1 LIIYLVELIQIESN
15 NNRHNSISSRS
26 STSGESNTTNETDLS
41 GTTDDDSS
49 IGQLVIPTINEN
61 DEVDSEVLKMISQQI
76 IHYKTGDQEREC
88 SNVLNNIQ
96 RYVRQIFRMV
106 KFFSDDKDDFKE
118 PDFVTE
124 KGRNRQA
131 SKICIYLFKSLKQR
145 EGEVLE
151 LISFWKTYRKIVK
164 KDLNKMRASDIN
176 SFKVKF
182 INGK

>member
-1 LIIYLVELIQIESN
+1 MSQ
-15 NNRHNSISSRS
+15 S
-26 STSGESNTTNETDLS
+26 STSSGESDTTNETDLS
-41 GTTDDDSS
+41 GSVNDDSS
-49 IGQLVIPTINEN
+49 VGQLLIPRINDIE
-61 DEVDSEVLKMISQQI
+61 DVDPEELKMISQQI

-106 KFFSDDKDDFKE
+106 KFFSDDKDGFKE
-118 PDFVTE
+118 PDFATK
-124 KGRNRQA
+124 KGRERQA
-131 SKICIYLFKSLKQR
+131 SKIGIYLFKMLKQR
-145 EGEVLE
+145 DGEFLE

-182 INGK
+182 INGE

>member
-1 LIIYLVELIQIESN
+1 MKLIQIESN
-15 NNRHNSISSRS
+15 NNQHNSISSRS
-26 STSGESNTTNETDLS
+26 STSGDSNTTNETDLS
-41 GTTDDDSS
+41 GTNDDDSS
-49 IGQLVIPTINEN
+49 IGRLVIPIINDN
-61 DEVDSEVLKMISQQI
+61 DEVDSEELKMISLQI
-76 IHYKTGDQEREC
+76 IHYKTGDQESEC

-124 KGRNRQA
+124 TGRDRQTP
-131 SKICIYLFKSLKQR
+131 KICKYLFRTLKQR
-145 EGEVLE
+145 DGDFQE

-182 INGK
+182 INGE